1 MKKLTR
7 LIAIVFAVTMCAS
20 LTACGPT
27 GESNATVVNI
37 MNNGGGCGRIWL
49 DNAIARFQ
57 EKIGDKSY
65 ADGKQGVKFEIEHN
79 INTSTGTMGTSGY
92 DIYFTTSDGYPRNLA
107 QRGFLYDLTDFMNEK
122 FYDDGKTSIL
132 DKIDLD

>member
-37 MNNGGGCGRIWL
+37 MNNGGGCGRITL
-49 DNAIARFQ
+49 SLVFRKKSAI
-57 EKIGDKSY
+57 
-65 ADGKQGVKFEIEHN
+65 
-79 INTSTGTMGTSGY
+79 
-92 DIYFTTSDGYPRNLA
+92 NLTPTENKA
-107 QRGFLYDLTDFMNEK
+107 
-122 FYDDGKTSIL
+122 
-132 DKIDLD
+132 

>member
-1 MKKLTR
+1 MTFKCVNIRRKIMKKLTR

-57 EKIGDKSY
+57 KKIGDKSY

-79 INTSTGTMGTSGY
+79 INTSTGTMGTFRLRY
-92 DIYFTTSDGYPRNLA
+92 I
-107 QRGFLYDLTDFMNEK
+107 
-122 FYDDGKTSIL
+122 FYHVRRVSA
-132 DKIDLD
+132 